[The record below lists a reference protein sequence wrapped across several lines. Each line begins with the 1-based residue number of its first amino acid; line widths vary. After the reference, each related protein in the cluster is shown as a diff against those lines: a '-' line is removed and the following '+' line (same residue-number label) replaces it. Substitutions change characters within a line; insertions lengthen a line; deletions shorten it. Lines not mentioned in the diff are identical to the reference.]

1 MRKLNEIEIQSA
13 TISGGSLGE
22 FFTTVAGGGIGAA
35 MASKYLARQ
44 QATWL
49 GMVAIPLTL
58 AGGVIGGKVAHIL
71 YNIDDALT
79 PPERRGS
86 LLAYLVG

>member
-1 MRKLNEIEIQSA
+1 MRKLNDTEIESA
-13 TISGGSLGE
+13 AVSGGSLGE

-35 MASKYLARQ
+35 MVSKYLAGQ

-58 AGGVIGGKVAHIL
+58 AGGVIGGKVGHIL
-71 YNIDDALT
+71 YNLDDAIT
-79 PPERRGS
+79 PAERKGS
-86 LLAYLVG
+86 VLAYLVG